1 MNSFMQYTFTI
12 IAIILTFLITALSL
26 PYIVDLWRD
35 WIEEIYSEWKKKQ

>member
-35 WIEEIYSEWKKKQ
+35 WIDDLRKRRDNK